1 MNIMDLAK
9 AIDPECKTEIIG
21 IRAGEKI
28 HEVMIP
34 LDEARRTLEFDGY
47 YLLQPDFRFWEKR
60 NNHSGK
66 PVDENFEYNSG
77 TNPWILTVDEMKRI
91 IKTL

>member
-9 AIDPECKTEIIG
+9 TIDPACKTEIIG
-21 IRAGEKI
+21 IRPGEKI

-34 LDEARRTLEFDGY
+34 IDEARRTVEFDRFY
-47 YLLQPDFRFWEKR
+47 ILQPDFAFWKKR
-60 NNHSGK
+60 NHHDGK

-77 TNPWILTVDEMKRI
+77 TNPWILTVDDMKKL